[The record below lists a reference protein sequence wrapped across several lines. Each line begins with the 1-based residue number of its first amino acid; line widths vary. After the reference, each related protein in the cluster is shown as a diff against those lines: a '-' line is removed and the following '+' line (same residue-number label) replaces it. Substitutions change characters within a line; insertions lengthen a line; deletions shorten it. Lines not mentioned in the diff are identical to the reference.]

1 MLSNRSKSIM
11 KSSELLKILKR
22 DGWYVVREGKGSHKI
37 LAHPSKQG
45 TITFP
50 DHGSKE
56 MRKGTAESILKDAG
70 LK

>member
-1 MLSNRSKSIM
+1 M
-11 KSSELLKILKR
+11 KSNELLKKLKN
-22 DGWYVVREGKGSHKI
+22 DGWYLIREAKGSHKI
-37 LAHPSKQG
+37 LAHPTKKG

-50 DHGSKE
+50 HHGSKE

>member
-1 MLSNRSKSIM
+1 
-11 KSSELLKILKR
+11 
-22 DGWYVVREGKGSHKI
+22 VREEKGSHKI
-37 LAHPSKQG
+37 LAHPTKQG

-50 DHGSKE
+50 SHGSKE